1 MQMLTE
7 GWYPDRITLLDMAC
21 LPMTLVKPCAASFSR
36 SREGIPVQCEIMS
49 GDAEDAWRRVTAE
62 LAAGKGPDIL
72 CLKSDDDRMQILH
85 DKGVLADLTELISP
99 EVKARCSHLG
109 PQPSIPFPVRMIILT
124 EARAYYNGELT
135 LEQAVEIIDNR
146 VQLYL
151 DEQ

>member
-99 EVKARCSHLG
+99 EVKA
-109 PQPSIPFPVRMIILT
+109 QMFPSGSPAQYTLSGENDHPNGSKGIL
-124 EARAYYNGELT
+124 
-135 LEQAVEIIDNR
+135 
-146 VQLYL
+146 
-151 DEQ
+151 

>member
-99 EVKARCSHLG
+99 EVKA
-109 PQPSIPFPVRMIILT
+109 QMFPSGSPAQYTLSGENDHPNGIKGIL
-124 EARAYYNGELT
+124 
-135 LEQAVEIIDNR
+135 
-146 VQLYL
+146 
-151 DEQ
+151 